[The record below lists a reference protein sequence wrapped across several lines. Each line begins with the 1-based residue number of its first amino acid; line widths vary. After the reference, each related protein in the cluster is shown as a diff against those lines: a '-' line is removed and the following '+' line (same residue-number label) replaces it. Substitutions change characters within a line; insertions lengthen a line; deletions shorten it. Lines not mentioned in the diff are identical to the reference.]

1 MSSST
6 QLKLKLKLAYLNQF
20 FPFSSISNQRC
31 VYIESSWVF
40 KCICCTT
47 CKATFGPHSRAFH
60 LPRSSYA
67 TPEMFPSGVRGTS
80 KTIPSRQTTCRV
92 YGQKH
97 TEKEWALIL
106 STPVKLRHIHFPN
119 KLFCPKQLCGFRYLL
134 ICRVGASLT
143 QTKAQR
149 AS

>member
-1 MSSST
+1 MFILSHHGSSNAFVVLLVKQHLGRIPGLFIFQGPVT
-6 QLKLKLKLAYLNQF
+6 QHRKCSLPVYVVQAKQYHQGRRLVEFMAR
-20 FPFSSISNQRC
+20 SI
-31 VYIESSWVF
+31 
-40 KCICCTT
+40 
-47 CKATFGPHSRAFH
+47 
-60 LPRSSYA
+60 
-67 TPEMFPSGVRGTS
+67 
-80 KTIPSRQTTCRV
+80 
-92 YGQKH
+92 QK
-97 TEKEWALIL
+97 KEWALIL